1 MSDNNGWPGKPGVPM
16 NPEQNRWHWL
26 SLLGGKDNAQ
36 ALEWLDPEIGWEN
49 TDWSTEDVGL
59 HARYLGP
66 ALTPAEVE
74 SRIAAARKDALEEA
88 ARECEKQRELLEE
101 GK

>member
-88 ARECEKQRELLEE
+88 AREAKKEK
-101 GK
+101 